1 MGWLKSDGI
10 EPQQHYRWKEVQ
22 GMSRQAWFRSHLGKF
37 HGTLVYY
44 SSDWRQSR
52 RMGWGTMLVVSRSE
66 ELVGICGIECGEARA
81 YQLWR
86 LLFGKSGSWR
96 IQRGEAYSRLSCCSY
111 SLFRFFL
118 VCLFLKCWSSIKE
131 RRVIIIIYQQLSLW
145 KIIASHI
152 FLIASCK
159 LLYRFFRRHYWSTD
173 EVASIFHF
181 WTLQS

>member
-1 MGWLKSDGI
+1 
-10 EPQQHYRWKEVQ
+10 
-22 GMSRQAWFRSHLGKF
+22 MSRQAWFRSHLGKF

-86 LLFGKSGSWR
+86 LHFGKSGSWR
-96 IQRGEAYSRLSCCSY
+96 IQRGEAYSRLSRCSN

-131 RRVIIIIYQQLSLW
+131 IRVIIIYQQLSLW

-159 LLYRFFRRHYWSTD
+159 LLYRFFVDIIDLLMKWPRFFLS
-173 EVASIFHF
+173 EHF
-181 WTLQS
+181 SPNPTFWLWVHDFLFSFK